1 MKINYSAEPKNEEKA
16 VKAMARDLDISF
28 KDAVN
33 VASHLKGM
41 RLPAAIDLAE
51 AVVNLEKSIPYPRY
65 NTGVGH
71 RRGRHQATVGKYPA
85 KTAAKVKALLEN
97 LQANAESKG
106 LDVESLTIT
115 HIQALKGVARQRRR
129 PKGRWRPWTRQ
140 FVNLQ
145 AIAEESTA

>member
-1 MKINYSAEPKNEEKA
+1 MKINYSAEPKNVEKA

-33 VASHLKGM
+33 VANHLKGM
-41 RLPAAIDLAE
+41 RLPAAIDLTD
-51 AVVNLEKSIPYPRY
+51 AVVKLEKSVPYPRY

-71 RRGRHQATVGKYPA
+71 RKGTHQATVGKYPV
-85 KTAAKVKALLEN
+85 KTATKVKGLLEN
-97 LQANAESKG
+97 LRTNAESKG
-106 LDVESLTIT
+106 LDTEALTIT
-115 HIQALKGVARQRRR
+115 HIQALKGVSRTRRR

-145 AIAEESTA
+145 AIAEEH